1 VVRPVAL
8 ILLLGFAVGGCQRA
22 AKQPVR
28 PVATIAAMDAVE
40 TWRATATAAGQA
52 AIDALDARW
61 AEALAEAKRR
71 GAARTLSS
79 EGALLDPKA
88 ALPRAAPGPGPYKCR
103 LLRIG
108 VAGGRTRGIAAPRS
122 GFCYIG
128 VEDDQLSFSSEIGG
142 NRIGGYL
149 YETAGSGQFIFLG
162 ASAPARG
169 PAPGY
174 GEDAAKDVAGRFER
188 VDEFRY
194 RLVLPAPSA
203 TELQVFELIPAPAP

>member
-1 VVRPVAL
+1 M
-8 ILLLGFAVGGCQRA
+8 LLLGLATGGCQPA

-28 PVATIAAMDAVE
+28 TAATVVAVDAPE
-40 TWRATATAAGQA
+40 TWRETASTASEA
-52 AIDALDARW
+52 AIDGLDARW
-61 AEALAEAKRR
+61 MAALAEAKRR
-71 GAARTLSS
+71 GATRTLSS

-108 VAGGRTRGIAAPRS
+108 VAGGRTRGVAAPRS

-128 VEDDQLSFSSEIGG
+128 VEDDQLSFSSEISGYG
-142 NRIGGYL
+142 LGGYL
-149 YETAGSGQFIFLG
+149 YETASSGQFIFLG

-194 RLVLPAPSA
+194 RLVMPGAAA
-203 TELQVFELIPAPAP
+203 TELQLFELIPAP